1 MSYFGELRDNAKP
14 LLAASLG
21 CGTSLPL
28 FAYTTTVFSPHLIK
42 EFGWSRAQFALIG
55 LTMLTT
61 IFLLPFI
68 GRFTDRLG
76 VRKVAMLGTGLVP
89 LCFVAYSLQWG
100 NFYYFMACSMAVLAV
115 GSTTGPLVYSRLI
128 AENFVEAQGLALTV
142 LNCAPAF
149 LAMIVMPLLN
159 WTIIEYGWRVSYLG
173 IGALSLV
180 GGVTAL
186 SLIKPA
192 KTAPGEAPPPR
203 PKPVPGSARRDY
215 RVILRSPVFWVIV
228 AGMFLCMLQTPL
240 HAAQMNVMLQENGI
254 STQTAATIGSVYA
267 FGTIIGRILCG
278 LALDRFSTRIV
289 TAIAMGIPAIGFFL
303 LATDLNAVPVIA
315 GSMFLVGV
323 SIGAEADI
331 MAFLVARYFN
341 LRIFNSTLGL
351 VHVVTFLT
359 SAVGAGLISLTL
371 KLTDSFSPFLYG
383 VSGSITLGALLFL
396 LLPGGRTSPKIG

>member
-1 MSYFGELRDNAKP
+1 
-14 LLAASLG
+14 
-21 CGTSLPL
+21 
-28 FAYTTTVFSPHLIK
+28 
-42 EFGWSRAQFALIG
+42 
-55 LTMLTT
+55 
-61 IFLLPFI
+61 
-68 GRFTDRLG
+68 
-76 VRKVAMLGTGLVP
+76 MLGTGLVP

-128 AENFVEAQGLALTV
+128 AENFVQAQGLALTV

-159 WTIIEYGWRVSYLG
+159 WTIVEYGWRASYLG

-186 SLIKPA
+186 SLIKPP
-192 KTAPGEAPPPR
+192 KLAPGEVRQPR
-203 PKPVPGSARRDY
+203 PVAVPGSARQDY
-215 RVILRSPVFWVIV
+215 GVILRSPVFWIIV
-228 AGMFLCMLQTPL
+228 TGMFLCMLQTPL

-254 STQTAATIGSVYA
+254 STQMAATVGSVYA
-267 FGTIIGRILCG
+267 FGTIVGRILCG
-278 LALDRFSTRIV
+278 LALDRFSTRVV

-303 LATDLNAVPVIA
+303 LATDLNAFAVIA

-323 SIGAEADI
+323 SIGAESDI
-331 MAFLVARYFN
+331 MAFLVARYFS

-359 SAVGAGLISLTL
+359 AAVGSAAISLTL
-371 KLTDSFSPFLYG
+371 KLTDSFSPFLYL
-383 VSGSITLGALLFL
+383 VSGTITVGALLFL
-396 LLPGGRTSPKIG
+396 LLPGGRTSQKVG